1 MGCIFVHI
9 PKAAGISVSRALFG
23 CGVGLKTV
31 SDYRRIFADDFWR
44 YFKFTVVRNPF
55 SRVVSAYEFLKR
67 GGHPAWPDD
76 RRYCDEVLSEYKG
89 FEDFIL
95 EELDQAVEEQVHF
108 RPQVNFLTLDE
119 ELAVDYVAQ
128 LETLETDFE
137 VICEHLGVERELPH
151 ENRTGDDRPPLTSY
165 YEREDVADT
174 VRTLYTDDF
183 SLLDYSRQIPG

>member
-1 MGCIFVHI
+1 M
-9 PKAAGISVSRALFG
+9 
-23 CGVGLKTV
+23 
-31 SDYRRIFADDFWR
+31 
-44 YFKFTVVRNPF
+44 
-55 SRVVSAYEFLKR
+55 
-67 GGHPAWPDD
+67 
-76 RRYCDEVLSEYKG
+76 LSEYKG